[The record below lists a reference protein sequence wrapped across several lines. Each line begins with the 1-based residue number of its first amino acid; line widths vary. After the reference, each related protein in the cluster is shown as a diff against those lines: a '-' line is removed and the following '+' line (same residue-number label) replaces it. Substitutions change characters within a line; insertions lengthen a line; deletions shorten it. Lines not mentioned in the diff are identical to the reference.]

1 MSEKS
6 DIEITLFIRD
16 EKAGRYAIN
25 AKALQALGVDP
36 AEARERVYPLKEPEE
51 SNVRLMS
58 ALPPIADISRTSR
71 GIRH

>member
-6 DIEITLFIRD
+6 DIEITLIRD
-16 EKAGRYAIN
+16 EKAGRYAFN

-36 AEARERVYPLKEPEE
+36 AEARERVYPLNEPEE
-51 SNVRLMS
+51 CNVRLMC